1 MPYLA
6 HPLVL
11 IGFVL
16 LLFFAIARTVIRSRV
31 LTPITGAKSYRIL
44 QSILLYGFVLSIAV
58 VILGFGLKYRDLSK
72 SEQQNALDLIRRE
85 FDGNLASVEAL
96 RKNTISLLTVV
107 TTTASSLR
115 APEIV
120 VLKTLFPMANVS
132 GAAQPPAK
140 EMALDALTEL
150 LSKKLDKNKA
160 EMARADAA
168 AKVINGSIERTRP
181 TIVSLSDAN
190 HERYV
195 VHDDAWKANLPVLH
209 KVNIAGVGQLQDT
222 YVAARKLR
230 ADYDVVSASAL
241 AYIDAIHTL
250 LDKKVGVNVDTL
262 TSLLSQERQS
272 FALLTAYGQSLT
284 ESLVSL
290 KALKETLDK
299 SGKAE

>member
-1 MPYLA
+1 MKELSAFEKVMPYLA

-31 LTPITGAKSYRIL
+31 LTPITGAKSYRVL

-72 SEQQNALDLIRRE
+72 SEQQNAIDLIRRE

-160 EMARADAA
+160 AMARA
-168 AKVINGSIERTRP
+168 
-181 TIVSLSDAN
+181 
-190 HERYV
+190 
-195 VHDDAWKANLPVLH
+195 
-209 KVNIAGVGQLQDT
+209 VG
-222 YVAARKLR
+222 
-230 ADYDVVSASAL
+230 L
-241 AYIDAIHTL
+241 AC
-250 LDKKVGVNVDTL
+250 
-262 TSLLSQERQS
+262 
-272 FALLTAYGQSLT
+272 
-284 ESLVSL
+284 LVF
-290 KALKETLDK
+290 
-299 SGKAE
+299 